1 MSLATF
7 DHPLAQYIRPS
18 AKSTANCPGC
28 GNGILAQAILQAIDE
43 LGLSLDDF
51 VFVSGIGCSAWIP
64 SPSFFADVLHT
75 THGRPIA
82 FATGIKA
89 AMPEKHVMVVSGD
102 GDLTAIGGNH
112 LIHAARRNIAMT
124 VVCVN
129 NGIYGMTGGQV
140 APTTPLGLQTITTP
154 FGNAENPFDICKL
167 VEGAGASFVARWTTY
182 HPRQIVKTMKRAIQK
197 NGFAFVEVDLPVPGG
212 VRPQDRH
219 GQLGADD
226 GALQAELGEHRQSQD
241 DDARRTHRQDRGG
254 RIPRHRQARTDR
266 HYGEGARQGHGQ
278 REVDRQDAEGNRNH
292 RLRRF
297 HRFLGI
303 GAGHVEFVPFVCVI
317 CEICG

>member
-43 LGLSLDDF
+43 LGLAMDDF

-167 VEGAGASFVARWTTY
+167 VEGAGASFIARWTTY

-197 NGFAFVEVDLPVPGG
+197 KGFAFVEVV
-212 VRPQDRH
+212 
-219 GQLGADD
+219 
-226 GALQAELGEHRQSQD
+226 SQC
-241 DDARRTHRQDRGG
+241 
-254 RIPRHRQARTDR
+254 P
-266 HYGEGARQGHGQ
+266 
-278 REVDRQDAEGNRNH
+278 
-292 RLRRF
+292 
-297 HRFLGI
+297 
-303 GAGHVEFVPFVCVI
+303 VEFGRKTGMGNSVQMMEHYKQNSVSLAKATMMTAEERTGKIVVGEFLDIDKPELIDIMAKVRAKAMASA
-317 CEICG
+317 GN

>member
-1 MSLATF
+1 MSMEVY
-7 DHPLAQYIRPS
+7 DHPLAKYIRPS

-43 LGLSLDDF
+43 LGLSMDDF

-89 AMPEKHVMVVSGD
+89 ALPDKHVMVVSGD

-140 APTTPLGLQTITTP
+140 APTTPIGLSTVTTP

-182 HPRQIVKTMKRAIQK
+182 HPRQIVKTAKKAIEK
-197 NGFAFVEVDLPVPGG
+197 KGFAFVEVISQCPVEFGRKTG
-212 VRPQDRH
+212 MGNSVQMM
-219 GQLGADD
+219 
-226 GALQAELGEHRQSQD
+226 EHYKQNSVSL
-241 DDARRTHRQDRGG
+241 AK
-254 RIPRHRQARTDR
+254 ARTMAPEALT
-266 HYGEGARQGHGQ
+266 GKIVVG
-278 REVDRQDAEGNRNH
+278 
-292 RLRRF
+292 
-297 HRFLGI
+297 
-303 GAGHVEFVPFVCVI
+303 EFVDINKPELIETIAAVQAKAMAS
-317 CEICG
+317 GGGK